1 MQRRNRRQN
10 SNIFHMLG
18 KNQIVELRET
28 FSMIDSNSDGMIS
41 KEDLIDFLNSIGN
54 PFTLDEISNMMS
66 EMGGSF
72 SFMTFITMVS
82 EKLCNTDTEADIRTA
97 LSKFE
102 DEKELR
108 KWLKDD
114 ENGINDTDI
123 DILLRGCLTN
133 GKINVNKL
141 TSKIKFG
148 EILNE

>member
-1 MQRRNRRQN
+1 
-10 SNIFHMLG
+10 MLG

-72 SFMTFITMVS
+72 SFMTFITMVA

>member
-1 MQRRNRRQN
+1 
-10 SNIFHMLG
+10 MLG

>member
-28 FSMIDSNSDGMIS
+28 FSMIDSNSDGLIS
-41 KEDLIDFLNSIGN
+41 EEDLIEFLNSIGN
-54 PFTLDEISNMMS
+54 PFTSEEISKMMS

-72 SFMTFITMVS
+72 SFMTFVTMVG
-82 EKLCNTDTEADIRTA
+82 ERLCNTDTEAEIRTA

-108 KWLKDD
+108 KWLKEE
-114 ENGINDTDI
+114 ENGVDDTEI
-123 DILLRGCLTN
+123 DILLRGCVTN
-133 GKINVNKL
+133 GKIDVNKL
-141 TSKIKFG
+141 TSKMKFG